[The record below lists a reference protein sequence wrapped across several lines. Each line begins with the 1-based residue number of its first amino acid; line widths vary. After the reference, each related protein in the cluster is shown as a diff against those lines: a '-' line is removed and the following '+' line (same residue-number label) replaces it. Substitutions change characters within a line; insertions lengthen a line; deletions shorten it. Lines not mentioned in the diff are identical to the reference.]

1 MSPGAGFHPIPAR
14 GHLRVAPLR
23 FGSETERAPGP
34 NELDGLTRAP
44 YTQPVPRSSLLVL
57 VASLVCIGVGQ
68 SMLFAVLP
76 PAARSLGVSPF
87 QIATIFAVSATI
99 WVFASPRWGRR
110 SDVVG
115 RRPIILTG
123 LLGYAASMLLIA
135 TTLTLG
141 TRGVLPGL
149 VVYVLLICSRSV
161 FAIVG
166 SGTGPAAQGYVADR
180 TTPAERA
187 PAVALLSAAMGIGE
201 TIGPGIGALLT
212 DFGLAVPIYAGGALA
227 ISSAVFVR
235 GALPEGDIAPR
246 TTTGPPSRP
255 WRVDRRVR
263 PFVAIAT
270 ALQAVRATTVIT
282 LALYLQ
288 DTLRVSP
295 AEAAR
300 LAGIGFVVL
309 AASGLVAQLGLVQR
323 LRPNPRTMIRT
334 GAPLILMAFVL
345 LTLARGLGETLFA
358 LVGLGLGF
366 GLLRPGIGAAV
377 SLAVRAD
384 EQGAAAGLLTG
395 LAVIGNIVGPL
406 VGTTLFE
413 WSPHAPFALNAAIM
427 LPVVVLVF
435 ASRRVH
441 SAVV

>member
-1 MSPGAGFHPIPAR
+1 
-14 GHLRVAPLR
+14 
-23 FGSETERAPGP
+23 
-34 NELDGLTRAP
+34 
-44 YTQPVPRSSLLVL
+44 VL

-246 TTTGPPSRP
+246 ATTGPPSRP